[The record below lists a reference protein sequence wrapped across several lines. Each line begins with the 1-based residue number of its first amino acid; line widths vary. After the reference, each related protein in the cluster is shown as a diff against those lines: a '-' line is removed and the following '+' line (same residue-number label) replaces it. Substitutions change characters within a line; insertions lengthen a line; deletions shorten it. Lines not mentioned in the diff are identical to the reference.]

1 VRSRRGWNMSERVTE
16 LATLPRGLVLDGELV
31 AFNERGAPHWP
42 LVCERVIHGNRPCG

>member
-1 VRSRRGWNMSERVTE
+1 
-16 LATLPRGLVLDGELV
+16 VLDGELV